1 MQDVKVFFF
10 VGKFVDLLAGWY
22 MVGLLARTVSGGT
35 RCTDLQTTSM
45 YCVGLQSTTTMSM
58 TSRLLK
64 KKSCKNSA
72 LSVQRQGVE
81 HLADDSCCQLYP
93 VQHRPAVCTCVVF
106 AGRTAAWGQWG
117 EKESPAVRALTCRRN
132 WSYVP
137 LRIPRTIGVCW
148 PSGLFSIIIIIIFS
162 NIIFLSFVHVGTNT

>member
-1 MQDVKVFFF
+1 MSKYFFCRQIRRSTGWL
-10 VGKFVDLLAGWY
+10 VHGRSTGKNSIGRYAVHGSADHKHVLC
-22 MVGLLARTVSGGT
+22 R
-35 RCTDLQTTSM
+35 
-45 YCVGLQSTTTMSM
+45 STKYNDYEYDESTIE
-58 TSRLLK
+58 K

-132 WSYVP
+132 CSDVP

-162 NIIFLSFVHVGTNT
+162 NIIFLSFVHVGTST